1 METKTY
7 IRVCTE
13 CGYKQIGYPP
23 YTGVCPAC
31 DVVLNTERIDA
42 SIRPHPTD
50 VRYKIVTWHGEGTS
64 YFYVCDAHA
73 PVDEQ
78 PKVLATYQN
87 RDVAEVARDRLNQEK
102 RHAVLCGCGWG
113 NMGMLESE
121 IPDCCPV
128 CGFDI
133 GDYGSD
139 D

>member
-31 DVVLNTERIDA
+31 DAVLCDVT
-42 SIRPHPTD
+42 IRTQPTD
-50 VRYKIVTWHGEGTS
+50 TRYKVVTWHGEGTS
-64 YFYVCDAHA
+64 YFYVCDADA

-87 RDVAEVARDRLNQEK
+87 RDVAEGACDRLNQDK
-102 RHAVLCGCGWG
+102 RQAVLCGCGWG

>member
-31 DVVLNTERIDA
+31 DAVLCDA

-50 VRYKIVTWHGEGTS
+50 TRYKIVTWHGEGTS
-64 YFYVCDAHA
+64 YFYLCDAHA
-73 PVDEQ
+73 HVDEQ
-78 PKVLATYQN
+78 PKVLATYQDM
-87 RDVAEVARDRLNQEK
+87 DVAEVARDRMNQEK

-113 NMGMLESE
+113 NTGMLESE